1 MKNKIKNFFRKVKNR
16 LNGTSQ
22 IEKQKVI
29 IDQKMAE
36 LQNAYEKMYKSLEQK
51 IWEYNKNTNIN

>member
-29 IDQKMAE
+29 IDQKMTE
-36 LQNAYEKMYKSLEQK
+36 LQNAYEKMYKSLEHK
-51 IWEYNKNTNIN
+51 IWE